1 MAGGGAS
8 ATVVVIGGGCSGTLA
23 AIHLLRGWP
32 DGPLS
37 VVIVEPEAVGPGLA
51 YSTPF
56 DNHLLNSPVTAMT
69 AYPDMPNHFAEWA
82 QKRLP
87 ARRTS
92 SKFLPRNLYGKYL
105 ESVLADE
112 AKASSRTKSLVRL
125 KGKVS
130 NVSCPKGTERAFVS
144 LEPGGHVEADRVV
157 LALGNLPPANPAVAN
172 PEFYRSARY
181 VADPWAA
188 GTLESLRGPVLLVG
202 SGLTAVDVVLALDEL
217 GHTDPVHAVSRRGLL
232 PRSHLPSGPVAP
244 HAAPDL
250 AEVLARRDAGTLK
263 VRDVLTWLRSTA
275 ELCGD
280 WRIAVDHLRTYTP
293 AIWSAWPDEERSRF
307 VRHAQRYWEVHRHR
321 MAPGV
326 ADRITA
332 LTAAGRFQVHV
343 GTVERFELCD
353 DGVRA
358 VLRGQLDSPQV
369 HPELPRVAHVVN
381 CTGPQSYLA
390 AAGDRLLDRLL
401 VSGQVR
407 PGPLGLGL
415 DVDSD
420 CAVIDARGDA
430 RGILWAI
437 GPLCKG
443 VLWETTAVPEIRA
456 QAVALCEVLSSP
468 TKSRR
473 TGPLGRSEDDRHLL
487 DARDEAGATARKL
500 AVGS

>member
-1 MAGGGAS
+1 MARGGIS
-8 ATVVVIGGGCSGTLA
+8 TTVVVIGGGCSGTLA

-32 DGPLS
+32 DGSLS
-37 VVIVEPEAVGPGLA
+37 VVIVEPETVGPGLA

-56 DNHLLNSPVTAMT
+56 DHHLLNSPATAMS
-69 AYPDMPNHFAEWA
+69 AYPDRPNHFVEWA
-82 QKRLP
+82 HKRFP
-87 ARRTS
+87 ARCTS

-112 AKASSRTKSLVRL
+112 AKASSRTMSLVRL

-130 NVSCPKGTERAFVS
+130 NVSCPNGTKRAFVS
-144 LEPGGHVEADRVV
+144 LETGGHFEADRVV
-157 LALGNLPPANPAVAN
+157 LALGNLAPADPAVAN
-172 PEFYRSARY
+172 AEFYRSARY

-188 GTLESLRGPVLLVG
+188 GALESLQGAVLFVG
-202 SGLTAVDVVLALDEL
+202 TGLTAVDAVLALDEL

-232 PRSHLPSGPVAP
+232 PLPHSLSGPVPP
-244 HAAPDL
+244 HAHPDFAEFL
-250 AEVLARRDAGTLK
+250 AHSDAGTLRA
-263 VRDVLTWLRSTA
+263 RDVLAWLRSTA
-275 ELCGD
+275 ERSED
-280 WRIAVDHLRTYTP
+280 WRIAVDHLRPYTP
-293 AIWSAWPDEERSRF
+293 TIWSALPDEERSRF
-307 VRHAQRYWEVHRHR
+307 LRHALRYWEVHRHR

-332 LTAAGRFQVHV
+332 LTEAGRFQVHV
-343 GTVERFELCD
+343 GNVERFELYD

-358 VLRGQLDSPQV
+358 VLRSPRDSAQV
-369 HPELPRVAHVVN
+369 RPELPRVAHVVN
-381 CTGPQSYLA
+381 CTGPQSYVT

-401 VSGQVR
+401 VSGHVR

-420 CAVIDARGDA
+420 CAVIDARGEV

-456 QAVALCEVLSSP
+456 QAVALSEVLGSPPNSVRRSSL
-468 TKSRR
+468 S
-473 TGPLGRSEDDRHLL
+473 GGEYDRHLL
-487 DARDEAGATARKL
+487 DARDEAGRTARKL
-500 AVGS
+500 VVGS